1 MLKKD
6 QSIAIAV
13 AMKKEVI
20 NMAKKKTTYSWIV
33 LILAAIGIVFG
44 LTNTIFKLINIKT
57 LLTAALFSNPVV
69 NVINL
74 VLSII
79 GLVILIMF
87 FFKLYNVTPDLI
99 KWTNITFGYSVFQSV
114 FGVIL
119 GVFSAGL
126 LALLAAIPLIIVLAI
141 IIVVWLT
148 FVNHL
153 KKAQRENLMDFS

>member
-1 MLKKD
+1 MKKD
-6 QSIAIAV
+6 LLIVIAV
-13 AMKKEVI
+13 AMKKEEI
-20 NMAKKKTTYSWIV
+20 NMAKKKTTYSWII

-44 LTNTIFKLINIKT
+44 LINSVLKLINIKT
-57 LLTAALFSNPVV
+57 LITPALFSNPIV
-69 NVINL
+69 NIINL

-119 GVFSAGL
+119 GLFSAGL
-126 LALLAAIPLIIVLAI
+126 LALLAVIPLIIVLVI
-141 IIVVWLT
+141 IIVVWIT

>member
-1 MLKKD
+1 
-6 QSIAIAV
+6 
-13 AMKKEVI
+13 
-20 NMAKKKTTYSWIV
+20 MAKKKTTYSWII

-44 LTNTIFKLINIKT
+44 LINSVLKLINIKT
-57 LLTAALFSNPVV
+57 LITPALFSNPIV
-69 NVINL
+69 NIINL

-119 GVFSAGL
+119 GLFSAFGINVFEPVF
-126 LALLAAIPLIIVLAI
+126 ALNTFLVPLIIVLVI
-141 IIVVWLT
+141 IIVVWIT